1 MPPVFRLEG
10 TISFI
15 TALIP
20 ETKVDETMSNS
31 DSREPAT
38 RNTVYIG
45 SQKPLM
51 NYVLATLTCLSN
63 SPVVI
68 LRARGAAISF
78 AVDVALVTMN
88 RFSSGLRVA
97 DITLGTEQLP
107 SQEGGTRNV
116 SSIEIKLTN
125 SPKGQGES

>member
-1 MPPVFRLEG
+1 
-10 TISFI
+10 
-15 TALIP
+15 
-20 ETKVDETMSNS
+20 MSNS
-31 DSREPAT
+31 DSREPAS

-68 LRARGAAISF
+68 LKARGAAISF

-88 RFSSGLRVA
+88 RFARDLRVA
-97 DITLGTEQLP
+97 GIKISTEQLP
-107 SQEGGTRNV
+107 SKEGGTRNV

-125 SPKGQGES
+125 SPEGQRKS